1 MAEFLLRKALV
12 AAAAATLLTSAC
24 SSSPPTEST
33 ADAKLADNSAAPAPS
48 TAASAPPVS
57 GSPQVSPS
65 AQASASPQAKETA
78 PSKEAAPSEA
88 GRVYFEANRISFV
101 PPPGFTAMTAQEIAL
116 KFPRGANPPKYVYAN
131 DRRSVAIAVT
141 LSQAALTP
149 EQLPEL
155 KQQMESF
162 LEKGLPGL
170 KWIDRGFVEIHGVRW
185 VKLEAKSKAID
196 TDIRNDMYFTSFGG
210 KMLGFNFNSTVEMD
224 SKARSA
230 LLKSR
235 DSIKLAQ

>member
-1 MAEFLLRKALV
+1 MSNLPLKNALIAAVSVALLS
-12 AAAAATLLTSAC
+12 SAC
-24 SSSPPTEST
+24 SSSTSTQNAADTEPGSNSQST
-33 ADAKLADNSAAPAPS
+33 PAPS
-48 TAASAPPVS
+48 IAADAPQASATPEASPSVQAS
-57 GSPQVSPS
+57 GSPQTQEASSS
-65 AQASASPQAKETA
+65 A
-78 PSKEAAPSEA
+78 A
-88 GRVYFEANRISFV
+88 GRVSLEGNQISFV

-141 LSQAALTP
+141 LSQASLTP

-170 KWIDRGFVEIHGVRW
+170 KWLDRGFVDINGVRW

-196 TDIRNDMYFTSFGG
+196 TDIRNDMYFTSFNG

-224 SKARSA
+224 TKARNA

-235 DSIKLAQ
+235 DSITLKQ